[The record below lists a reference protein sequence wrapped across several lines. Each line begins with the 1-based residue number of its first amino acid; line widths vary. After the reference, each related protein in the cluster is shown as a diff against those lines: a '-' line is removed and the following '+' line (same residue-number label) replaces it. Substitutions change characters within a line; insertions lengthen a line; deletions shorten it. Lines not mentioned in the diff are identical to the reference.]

1 MKNQPTTPRRNLR
14 LEGYFWF
21 VMFAATIFAAN
32 YFIRNIGTECHG
44 TADAPVCLI
53 PMWPAFFG
61 DGFAP
66 SGVLLIGFAF
76 TFRDLVQRRLGL
88 KWAWGAVLTGAVLS
102 GLLDPALAFASAAAF
117 LLAESLDL
125 LVYTPLQRRNLF
137 LAVIASNIVGIAVDS
152 FVFLY
157 LAGIPL
163 MFIEGQIVGKFYMTL
178 LALPVIWWI
187 RRRDVRSG
195 LVVTPNGQTVWPDE
209 PLTA

>member
-1 MKNQPTTPRRNLR
+1 M
-14 LEGYFWF
+14 
-21 VMFAATIFAAN
+21 
-32 YFIRNIGTECHG
+32 
-44 TADAPVCLI
+44 
-53 PMWPAFFG
+53 
-61 DGFAP
+61 
-66 SGVLLIGFAF
+66 
-76 TFRDLVQRRLGL
+76 

-137 LAVIASNIVGIAVDS
+137 VAVIASNIVGIAVDS

-163 MFIEGQIVGKFYMTL
+163 MFIEGQIIGKFYMTL
-178 LALPVIWWI
+178 LALPIIWWI
-187 RRRDVRSG
+187 RRRDLRSG